1 MSLTVGND
9 DRSPGSLLRPV
20 RTRSGGGDGT
30 GVPAPPPRPEKPLR
44 AAAEAGATHSGP
56 DLTPTAETGATPS
69 EPDLASGAETGA
81 TPSEPDLASGAETGA
96 TPSEP
101 DLASATGAGAPRRF
115 ILPVAA
121 ETGEALRRAVHDL
134 AGQAH
139 PGGVRPG
146 RIAAHG
152 TGTHRVVA
160 TADRPDRLRDEL
172 LARLDHGTARRT
184 GERPALAFLFSGGGP
199 QWIGT
204 GRALLAEP
212 AFRATLDECDR
223 AVRAVTGWSVVETLL
238 ADDGRTLVPTD
249 VLQPVLF
256 SVQTALART
265 LHAWGLR
272 SDLVLGASIGDVA
285 AVVAAGALPLEEGA
299 RLIATWSRL
308 VAERAS
314 GHGTLIVCDMPR
326 EDAGRLSAASG
337 GQLFVASHLAP
348 GQVCLSGTPDGVTEA
363 ERELSAR
370 GIRTLRTPIDYAGHS
385 SLLAGIAP
393 ELVRRIGT
401 LRTRRTAVPY
411 WSTVT
416 GGFVDGA
423 ALDAAYWVR
432 NMCEPTLLEEG
443 VRHLAGRRALRIV
456 EISPH
461 PVAMYSVQQTLT
473 ALEDTRSA
481 VLAASHRDLPPRHG
495 LEDLA
500 ARLWCEGFE
509 VDWSAVG
516 AA

>member
-1 MSLTVGND
+1 MSRTDNILASPPHPVPEPVGAPTGGPGTA
-9 DRSPGSLLRPV
+9 SPVEAG
-20 RTRSGGGDGT
+20 GT
-30 GVPAPPPRPEKPLR
+30 GEAGEAGRTG
-44 AAAEAGATHSGP
+44 EAGAP
-56 DLTPTAETGATPS
+56 R
-69 EPDLASGAETGA
+69 
-81 TPSEPDLASGAETGA
+81 
-96 TPSEP
+96 
-101 DLASATGAGAPRRF
+101 RRF

-121 ETGEALRRAVHDL
+121 DTGEALRRAVRGL

-139 PGGVRPG
+139 PGGAHPERLAV
-146 RIAAHG
+146 HG
-152 TGTHRVVA
+152 TGAHRVVA
-160 TADRPDRLRDEL
+160 AADRPDRLGDEL
-172 LARLDHGTARRT
+172 LARLDERSAPHA

-223 AVRAVTGWSVVETLL
+223 AVRAVTGWSVIETLL
-238 ADDGRTLVPTD
+238 ADDGQTLVPTD

-256 SVQTALART
+256 SVQIALART

-314 GHGTLIVCDMPR
+314 GHGTLIVCDMPL
-326 EDAGRLSAASG
+326 EEAERLSAHSG
-337 GQLFVASHLAP
+337 GRVFVASHLAP
-348 GQVCLSGTPDGVTEA
+348 GQVCLSGTPDGVAEA
-363 ERELSAR
+363 EHELSAR
-370 GIRTLRTPIDYAGHS
+370 GVQTLRTPIDYAGHS
-385 SLLAGIAP
+385 SLLAAIGP

-401 LRTRRTAVPY
+401 LRTRRPAVPY

-443 VRHLAGRRALRIV
+443 VRHLTGRGALRIV

-461 PVAMYSVQQTLT
+461 PVAMYSVQQTLN
-473 ALEDTRSA
+473 AIEGTRST
-481 VLAASHRDLPPRHG
+481 VLAASHRDLSPRQG

-500 ARLWCEGFE
+500 AQLWCEGFD

-516 AA
+516 TV

>member
-1 MSLTVGND
+1 MSLTVRND
-9 DRSPGSLLRPV
+9 EASP
-20 RTRSGGGDGT
+20 
-30 GVPAPPPRPEKPLR
+30 
-44 AAAEAGATHSGP
+44 
-56 DLTPTAETGATPS
+56 GATPPG
-69 EPDLASGAETGA
+69 PDRASGA
-81 TPSEPDLASGAETGA
+81 D
-96 TPSEP
+96 
-101 DLASATGAGAPRRF
+101 AGAPRRRF

-121 ETGEALRRAVHDL
+121 GSGEALRRAVHDL

-139 PGGVRPG
+139 PGGVRAG
-146 RIAAHG
+146 RLAAHG
-152 TGTHRVVA
+152 TGSHRVVA
-160 TADRPDRLRDEL
+160 TADRPERLRDEL
-172 LARLDHGTARRT
+172 LARLEDGPARRT
-184 GERPALAFLFSGGGP
+184 GDRPALAFLFSGGGP

-212 AFRATLDECDR
+212 AFRATLEECDG
-223 AVRAVTGWSVVETLL
+223 AVRAVTGWSVLDTLL

-256 SVQTALART
+256 SVQTALARA

-285 AVVAAGALPLEEGA
+285 AVVAAGALPLGEGA

-308 VAERAS
+308 VAERAA

-326 EDAGRLSAASG
+326 QDAERLCAAAG

-348 GQVCLSGTPDGVTEA
+348 GQVCLSGTPGAVTEA
-363 ERELSAR
+363 EQELSAR
-370 GIRTLRTPIDYAGHS
+370 GIATLRTPIDYAGHS
-385 SLLAGIAP
+385 SLLAPIAP

-401 LRTRRTAVPY
+401 LRTRRPAVPY

-423 ALDAAYWVR
+423 GLDAAYWVR

-443 VRHLAGRRALRIV
+443 VRDLAGRGALRIV

-461 PVAMYSVQQTLT
+461 PVALYCVQQTLT
-473 ALEDTRSA
+473 ALADTRSA

-500 ARLWCEGFE
+500 ARLWCEGFD
-509 VDWSAVG
+509 VNWSAVG
-516 AA
+516 AG